1 MKRLII
7 SVALVA
13 LFATACDDAAT
24 SPDPVAVPDGASEA
38 TFKRSGA
45 AGSSARRASAYL
57 QGVNDQLAA
66 AGADF
71 AVVRAELALSP
82 DAPPDQALLVFAN
95 DRTLRISSKWVP
107 GDLRRDA
114 DGDNLTFLSYGPFA
128 LANGSIDSEPS
139 VDASFDTWGSV
150 QCGSLPLVKRA
161 DQGVFPSAVFEG
173 GDPFVA
179 DVVTLGF
186 LPGFFFDLVLG
197 AGASQNVLGVTFTFV
212 FGSFDSGG
220 NFTPSDV
227 DNNGRD
233 DTALKEVWYN
243 DAFDWNVDGVT
254 SATTTDIETVAFHE
268 NGHALELGHFGA
280 IVGNTRSGKLQV
292 SPRAAMNAIIL
303 GTLRSPLG
311 TDNAAYC
318 GNWAR
323 WPM

>member
-1 MKRLII
+1 MKRFIL
-7 SVALVA
+7 SVALLA
-13 LFATACDDAAT
+13 LFTAACDEATTDPTAQATDAT
-24 SPDPVAVPDGASEA
+24 SEA
-38 TFKRSGA
+38 TFKKSA
-45 AGSSARRASAYL
+45 AEGPKAQRASAYL
-57 QGVNDQLAA
+57 QDVNDRLAA
-66 AGADF
+66 SGAGF

-82 DAPPDQALLVFAN
+82 EADPDQARLVFAD
-95 DRTLRISSKWVP
+95 DRTLRLSSRWVP
-107 GDLRRDA
+107 GDPRRDA
-114 DGDNLTFLSYGPFA
+114 DGGNLTYLSYQAFA
-128 LANGSIDSEPS
+128 VANGSIDSEPS
-139 VDASFDTWGSV
+139 VDASFDTWGSLR
-150 QCGSLPLVKRA
+150 CGNLPLVKRA
-161 DQGVFPSAVFEG
+161 DQGVFPSAVFVG

-197 AGASQNVLGVTFTFV
+197 DGASTNVLGVTFTSV
-212 FGSFDSGG
+212 WGSFDGDG

-243 DAFDWNVDGVT
+243 DDFTWNVDGVT

-280 IVGNTRSGKLQV
+280 IVINTSSGKLQV

-303 GTLRSPLG
+303 GTRRSPLG

-318 GNWAR
+318 GNWAH
-323 WPM
+323 WPN